1 MNAYKE
7 TYLNNAADTFGN
19 MMNYVVNDCALDG
32 DVFLHMFVTSGLAEQ
47 FERGNPKIIAGMS
60 GLDLAGHAIKSVT
73 GESPSAK
80 PIDTVDYRTPEFW
93 AGWVL
98 ARYQWYSAK
107 KFSAILRSFP
117 FSEIVSR
124 YYPLHEADISK
135 FYSVADSV
143 IAESNPQIN
152 LKRLRESS
160 DLSQSQ
166 LAEEAGVSLRSIQM
180 YEQRNKDIN
189 KAQAITLAKIARVL
203 GCEVEDLLE
212 SEQTSNNLPVSNH
225 Q

>member
-19 MMNYVVNDCALDG
+19 MMNYAVNDCGLDG
-32 DVFLHMFVTSGLAEQ
+32 DAFLHMFVTSGLAEQ
-47 FERGNPKIIAGMS
+47 FAHGNPKIIAGMS
-60 GLDLAGHAIKSVT
+60 GLDLASRAIQSST
-73 GESPSAK
+73 GEVPSVK
-80 PIDTVDYRTPEFW
+80 PTDTVDYRTPEFW
-93 AGWVL
+93 AGWAL
-98 ARYQWYSAK
+98 AKYQWHSARS
-107 KFSAILRSFP
+107 FPAILRAFP
-117 FSEIVSR
+117 FSEITNR

-143 IAESNPQIN
+143 ISNANPQTN
-152 LKRLRESS
+152 LKRLREAA

-166 LAEEAGVSLRSIQM
+166 LADEAGVSLRSIQM
-180 YEQRNKDIN
+180 YEQRNKDVN

-212 SEQTSNNLPVSNH
+212 SESASDSLIE
-225 Q
+225 